1 MYQYDEH
8 DQRLLD
14 QRVAQFRDQMRRHLA
29 GELSADEFR
38 PLRLQNGLYIQRHA
52 PMFRI
57 SVPYGHLASR

>member
-38 PLRLQNGLYIQRHA
+38 PLRL
-52 PMFRI
+52 
-57 SVPYGHLASR
+57 